1 MKKRYTEKQIIKIL
15 NEDPVGM
22 KVLDEPTK
30 EVDYMSSSIPS
41 AQMSFAISS
50 SSGCELI
57 IAMKEKIL
65 LQWTPC
71 NA

>member
-30 EVDYMSSSIPS
+30 EVR
-41 AQMSFAISS
+41 
-50 SSGCELI
+50 LHV
-57 IAMKEKIL
+57 L
-65 LQWTPC
+65 
-71 NA
+71 